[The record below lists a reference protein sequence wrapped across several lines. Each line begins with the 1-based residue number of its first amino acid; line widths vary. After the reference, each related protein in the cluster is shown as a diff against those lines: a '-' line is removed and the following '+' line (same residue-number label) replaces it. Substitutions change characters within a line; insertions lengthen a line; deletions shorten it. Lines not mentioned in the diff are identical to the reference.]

1 MDKYIITYSDAKEWA
16 YIINA
21 IAVIVEEAG
30 LVFRQDGMALR
41 SLDPSRT
48 AMVDLFIPKEGFEE
62 YPELQSELRIGLNF
76 KDFKKLLR
84 RLKKGDKI
92 SFEVEESRLRV
103 KLIGKSTRSI
113 TLPYLETPAEEL
125 PTPKV
130 VYTAMVKTASD
141 VLDQAMKDADAVADT
156 VKFDVDEEAL
166 YIRASSD
173 RGEVEVK
180 LDKGGELVYEFDV
193 KEPASASF
201 TLEYLVDITGKASK
215 VSDIVTIELA
225 TAKPI
230 SLTFDIPA
238 GGKLA
243 YYVAP
248 HIEQA

>member
-1 MDKYIITYSDAKEWA
+1 MAKYVITYTDAREWS
-16 YIINA
+16 YILDS
-21 IAVIVEEAG
+21 IAVLVEEAAFI
-30 LVFRQDGMALR
+30 FRQDGMALR

-48 AMVDLFIPKEGFEE
+48 AMVDLFVPKEAFEE
-62 YPELQSELRIGLNF
+62 YPELQSDLRVGINF

-92 SFEVEESRLRV
+92 SLEVEESKLRV

-113 TLPYLETPAEEL
+113 TLPLLETAVEEL

-141 VLDQAMKDADAVADT
+141 VLSQAIKDADAVADS

-193 KEPASASF
+193 KEPASATFS
-201 TLEYLVDITGKASK
+201 LEYLVDITGRASR

-238 GGKLA
+238 GGKLT
-243 YYVAP
+243 YFVAP
-248 HIEQA
+248 HVEQ

>member
-1 MDKYIITYSDAKEWA
+1 MAKYTITYADAKEWS
-16 YIINA
+16 YILDS
-21 IAVIVEEAG
+21 IAVLVEEAAF
-30 LVFRQDGMALR
+30 VFRQDGLALR

-62 YPELQSELRIGLNF
+62 YPELQSEVKMGINF
-76 KDFKKLLR
+76 KDFRKLLR

-92 SFEVEESRLRV
+92 SIEIEESKLRV
-103 KLIGKSTRSI
+103 KLIGKSIRSI
-113 TLPYLETPAEEL
+113 TLPLIETAAEEL

-130 VYTAMVKTASD
+130 VYTAAVKTASD
-141 VLDQAMKDADAVADT
+141 VLNQALRDADAVADS

-193 KEPASASF
+193 KEPASATFS
-201 TLEYLVDITGKASK
+201 LEYLVDIAGKASK
-215 VSDIVTIELA
+215 VSDIVSIELA

-238 GGKLA
+238 GGKLT
-243 YYVAP
+243 YFVAP
-248 HIEQA
+248 HVEQ

>member
-1 MDKYIITYSDAKEWA
+1 MAKYTITYSDAKEWS
-16 YIINA
+16 YILDS
-21 IAVIVEEAG
+21 IAVLVEEAAF
-30 LVFRQDGMALR
+30 VFRQDGLALR

-62 YPELQSELRIGLNF
+62 YPELQSEVRMGINF
-76 KDFKKLLR
+76 KDFRKLLR

-92 SFEVEESRLRV
+92 SLEIEESKLRV
-103 KLIGKSTRSI
+103 KLIGKSIRSI
-113 TLPYLETPAEEL
+113 TLPLIEAAAEEL

-130 VYTAMVKTASD
+130 VYTATVKTASD
-141 VLDQAMKDADAVADT
+141 VLSQALKDADAVADS

-193 KEPASASF
+193 KEPASATFS
-201 TLEYLVDITGKASK
+201 LEYLVDIAGKASK
-215 VSDIVTIELA
+215 VSDIVTVELA

-238 GGKLA
+238 GGKLT
-243 YYVAP
+243 YFVAP
-248 HIEQA
+248 HIEQ

>member
-1 MDKYIITYSDAKEWA
+1 MAKYVITYADAKEWS
-16 YIINA
+16 YILDG
-21 IAVIVEEAG
+21 IAVIVEEAAFA
-30 LVFRQDGMALR
+30 LRQDGLALR
-41 SLDPSRT
+41 ALDPSRT

-62 YPELQSELRIGLNF
+62 YPEVESEVKIGVNF
-76 KDFKKLLR
+76 KDFRKLLR

-92 SFEVEESRLRV
+92 SLELEESKLRV

-113 TLPYLETPAEEL
+113 TIPLLEVAAEEL

-130 VYTAMVKTASD
+130 VYTATVKTASD
-141 VLDQAMKDADAVADT
+141 VLDQAMKDADAVADA

-173 RGEVEVK
+173 KGEVEVK

-193 KEPASASF
+193 KEPASAVFS
-201 TLEYLVDITGKASK
+201 LEYLVDITSKASR
-215 VSDIVTIELA
+215 VSDIATIELA

-238 GGKLA
+238 GGRLT
-243 YYVAP
+243 YFVAP
-248 HIEQA
+248 RVE

>member
-1 MDKYIITYSDAKEWA
+1 MAKYVITYTDAKEWS
-16 YIINA
+16 YILDS
-21 IAVIVEEAG
+21 IAVLVEEAAF
-30 LVFRQDGMALR
+30 VFRQDGLALR

-62 YPELQSELRIGLNF
+62 YPELESEIKMGINF
-76 KDFKKLLR
+76 KDFRKLLR

-92 SFEVEESRLRV
+92 SLEIEESKLRV

-113 TLPYLETPAEEL
+113 TLPLIETAVEEL

-130 VYTAMVKTASD
+130 VYTATVKTASD
-141 VLDQAMKDADAVADT
+141 VLSQALKDADAVAES

-173 RGEVEVK
+173 KGEVEVK

-193 KEPASASF
+193 KEPASATFS
-201 TLEYLVDITGKASK
+201 LEYLVDIAGKASK

-238 GGKLA
+238 GGKLT
-243 YYVAP
+243 YFVAP
-248 HIEQA
+248 HVEQ

>member
-1 MDKYIITYSDAKEWA
+1 MAKYTITYSDAKEWS
-16 YIINA
+16 YILDS
-21 IAVIVEEAG
+21 IAVLVEEAAF
-30 LVFRQDGMALR
+30 VFRQDGLALR

-62 YPELQSELRIGLNF
+62 YPELQSEVRMGINF
-76 KDFKKLLR
+76 KDFRKLLR

-92 SFEVEESRLRV
+92 SLEIEESKLRV

-113 TLPYLETPAEEL
+113 TLPLIEAAAEEL

-130 VYTAMVKTASD
+130 VYTATVKTASD
-141 VLDQAMKDADAVADT
+141 VLSQALKDADAVADS

-193 KEPASASF
+193 KEPASATFS
-201 TLEYLVDITGKASK
+201 LEYLVDIAGKASK
-215 VSDIVTIELA
+215 VSDIVTVELA

-238 GGKLA
+238 GGKLT
-243 YYVAP
+243 YFVAP
-248 HIEQA
+248 HIEQ

>member
-1 MDKYIITYSDAKEWA
+1 MAKYTITYSDAKEWS
-16 YIINA
+16 YILDS
-21 IAVIVEEAG
+21 IAVLVEEAAF
-30 LVFRQDGMALR
+30 VFRQDGLALR

-62 YPELQSELRIGLNF
+62 YPELQSEVRMGINF
-76 KDFKKLLR
+76 KDFRKLLR

-92 SFEVEESRLRV
+92 SLEVEESKLRV

-113 TLPYLETPAEEL
+113 TLPLIEAAAEEL

-130 VYTAMVKTASD
+130 VYTATVKTASD
-141 VLDQAMKDADAVADT
+141 VLSQALKDADAVADS

-193 KEPASASF
+193 KEPASATFS
-201 TLEYLVDITGKASK
+201 LEYLVDIAGKASK
-215 VSDIVTIELA
+215 VSDIVTVELA

-238 GGKLA
+238 GGKLT
-243 YYVAP
+243 YFVAP
-248 HIEQA
+248 HIEQ